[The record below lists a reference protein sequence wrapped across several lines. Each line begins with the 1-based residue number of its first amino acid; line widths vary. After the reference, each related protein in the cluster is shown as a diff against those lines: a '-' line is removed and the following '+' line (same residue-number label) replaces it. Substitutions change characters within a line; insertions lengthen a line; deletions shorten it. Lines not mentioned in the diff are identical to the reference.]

1 ARTAGA
7 RVMSSLWS
15 PSRGPT
21 SQIVAR
27 GSTSGPVYFQ
37 ALLPDPGAF
46 ALHVANAGLWAESRA
61 VALTDLERH
70 VRRVDEDAVVGV
82 RRLVARAVRDRRP
95 GLEDQDRAIE
105 RGVVH
110 P

>member
-1 ARTAGA
+1 PSAPAICGTRPGWTKLAASTRGSPASARRRQNSARTAGA

-46 ALHVANAGLWAESRA
+46 ALHVANAGLWTESRA

-70 VRRVDEDAVVGV
+70 VRRVDEDA
-82 RRLVARAVRDRRP
+82 
-95 GLEDQDRAIE
+95 
-105 RGVVH
+105 
-110 P
+110 